1 LSPIARR
8 RGLATLFAVVAAL
21 HLLPIWRVQYL
32 PTVDGPAHLYNAVIL
47 RELAAGTPEFTR
59 TFFVDLRPHPNWLT
73 HLLLAAA
80 LGVAPLVVA
89 EKLVVSMIV
98 LLFLGGCWRL
108 AGVIEPERRVYAFL
122 LMPLAYHLLFQMG
135 FYNYSLAVALV
146 PFALASWWERRERP
160 GWRTNAIT
168 AGWLVLCYFAHVL
181 PAVVA
186 VLFLLIM
193 WSVSVA
199 LRGWR
204 TQWPH
209 LIAFVP
215 VTALLAWFFLQPK
228 PPGGTWIWSGT
239 LLWKPLLQTFLLL
252 TFDPRQLTFG
262 TAVAIAL
269 GTLIVLTFVR
279 ETMFR
284 ERDVFLLLAL
294 AATAMYLVAPVSA
307 EEGLLL
313 KARLLIFPY
322 LVILPWLTSRLGRLL
337 LPLAVAFAIVAT
349 ANVFFLRDAWKRND
363 KVMARAILPL
373 RNAAPLH
380 TIVPLIFDRTSP
392 HATLPLLSH
401 AISYAAAGHRLVD
414 LANYEAGLSYF
425 PIQFRPTVRHPPIFA
440 LQTAP
445 ADFDPRPWANEIDY
459 IYTWKMPPDAP
470 LMARL
475 HEHYDLTVDEGEARL
490 YARRAR

>member
-1 LSPIARR
+1 MSPITRR
-8 RGLATLFAVVAAL
+8 RGLAALFAIVAAL

-32 PTVDGPAHLYNAVIL
+32 PTVDGPSHLYNAVVL

-59 TFFVDLRPHPNWLT
+59 AFFVDLRPHPNWLT

-122 LMPLAYHLLFQMG
+122 VMPLAYHLLFQMG

-146 PFALASWWERRERP
+146 PFVLASWWERP
-160 GWRTNAIT
+160 GWRTAL
-168 AGWLVLCYFAHVL
+168 WLLLCYAAHVL
-181 PAVVA
+181 PAAVA
-186 VLFLLIM
+186 VVCVVIIGA
-193 WSVSVA
+193 S
-199 LRGWR
+199 RKQWR
-204 TQWPH
+204 A
-209 LIAFVP
+209 LIAVVP

-252 TFDPRQLTFG
+252 TFDPRQLTLG
-262 TAVAIAL
+262 TALAIVL
-269 GTLIVLTFVR
+269 GTLIVLTFFR
-279 ETMFR
+279 EKMFR

-294 AATAMYLVAPVSA
+294 ATTAMYLIAPISA

-337 LPLAVAFAIVAT
+337 LPLAVVFAIVAT

-373 RNAAPLH
+373 RDAA
-380 TIVPLIFDRTSP
+380 
-392 HATLPLLSH
+392 
-401 AISYAAAGHRLVD
+401 
-414 LANYEAGLSYF
+414 
-425 PIQFRPTVRHPPIFA
+425 
-440 LQTAP
+440 
-445 ADFDPRPWANEIDY
+445 
-459 IYTWKMPPDAP
+459 
-470 LMARL
+470 
-475 HEHYDLTVDEGEARL
+475 
-490 YARRAR
+490 